1 MNVAV
6 ANHRLAMRTRP
17 SLRLPVEIQQAGE
30 HRVAFDDVEE
40 IRVTI
45 HHAAQRHSD
54 RKERVRCDDEPA
66 RFPRDFNSRRSTKL
80 LTRSVAGA
88 EIQQQDVAAFYRPLD
103 ARNERDAAIGR
114 VVDERLQVKLS
125 LVKRN
130 RQRVIPKLRGAID
143 QLIRGVRNV
152 VDRIVRRV
160 RMQIDFQHASGQSR
174 SLPPTDP

>member
-17 SLRLPVEIQQAGE
+17 SLRLPVEIEQAGG

-66 RFPRDFNSRRSTKL
+66 GFPRLQLPKVPEAVDPLGGGS
-80 LTRSVAGA
+80 

-103 ARNERDAAIGR
+103 PRYERDAAIGC
-114 VVDERLQVKLS
+114 VVDERLQAKLS
-125 LVKRN
+125 LVKGN

-152 VDRIVRRV
+152 IDRIVRRV
-160 RMQIDFQHASGQSR
+160 RMQIDFQHASG
-174 SLPPTDP
+174 